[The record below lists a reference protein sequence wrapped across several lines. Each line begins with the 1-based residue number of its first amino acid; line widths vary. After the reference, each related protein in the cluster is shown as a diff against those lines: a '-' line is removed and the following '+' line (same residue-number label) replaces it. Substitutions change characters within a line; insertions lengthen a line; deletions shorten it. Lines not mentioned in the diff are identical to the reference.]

1 MQRPAQ
7 SQYNKSLTPNTSNSM
22 KQYEIKTKFIF
33 EGIFRVNAE
42 NREEARKNI
51 EQDCGLV
58 MGGNIHT
65 TLNDEDIDWNFDT
78 HPEKKIVAV
87 KQIKEGKF

>member
-1 MQRPAQ
+1 
-7 SQYNKSLTPNTSNSM
+7 M
-22 KQYEIKTKFIF
+22 KQYEVKTRFLF

-42 NREEARKNI
+42 NREEARKNV

-58 MGGNIHT
+58 MGGSIHT
-65 TLNDEDIDWNFDT
+65 TLNDDDVDWNFDI

-87 KQIKEGKF
+87 KQIRKN

>member
-1 MQRPAQ
+1 
-7 SQYNKSLTPNTSNSM
+7 M

-65 TLNDEDIDWNFDT
+65 TLNDEDVDWNFDT

-87 KQIKEGKF
+87 KQIKKRKF

>member
-1 MQRPAQ
+1 
-7 SQYNKSLTPNTSNSM
+7 M
-22 KQYEIKTKFIF
+22 KQYEVKTRFVF

-42 NREEARKNI
+42 NREEARKNV

-65 TLNDEDIDWNFDT
+65 TLNDEDVDWNFDI
-78 HPEKKIVAV
+78 HPEKKIVTIKRV
-87 KQIKEGKF
+87 KTKNNLK